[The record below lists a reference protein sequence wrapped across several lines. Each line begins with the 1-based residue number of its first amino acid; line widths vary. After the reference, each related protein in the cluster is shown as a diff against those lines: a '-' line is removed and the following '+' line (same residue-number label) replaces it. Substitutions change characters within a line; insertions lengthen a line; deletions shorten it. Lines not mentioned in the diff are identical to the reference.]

1 MCIGNELMREG
12 RNVAAHPLFFSSI
25 RFSSN
30 VIAPKSLP
38 GVEGLF
44 TQASR
49 RHDTDT
55 DCKIIARSHLFATK
69 HSLLCLSLSPSA
81 SLSTYLSPPLPLP
94 DSYLVRRWEVGS
106 PLLEDQSESLP
117 FLPPPPLLPAADMAG

>member
-1 MCIGNELMREG
+1 MCIGKELMREG

-38 GVEGLF
+38 GAEGLF

-49 RHDTDT
+49 RHDTA
-55 DCKIIARSHLFATK
+55 DCKIIARSRLFATK
-69 HSLLCLSLSPSA
+69 HSSLCLSLSPSA
-81 SLSTYLSPPLPLP
+81 SLSMSLSLPLPLP
-94 DSYLVRRWEVGS
+94 DSYVVKRWEVGS

-117 FLPPPPLLPAADMAG
+117 FLPPPPLLPAADMVE